1 MCFYFYFSPPQLVLF
16 SFIPLAFALFSPH
29 GRESVK
35 RTQCINTAFTVRQ
48 SMTLS
53 PINIYLLLWQLLSST
68 PSKARGYICDKAIK
82 SAAKFENIQ
91 SSWLRFAVVSFR
103 VPVCWLTRVT
113 FRCSVFFGRFLFK
126 VVFGLEKVKYVLCF
140 KLDLSRKCLNT
151 IKEAALLN
159 NYIFL
164 LGVEINIR
172 T

>member
-103 VPVCWLTRVT
+103 VPVCGLTRVT

-140 KLDLSRKCLNT
+140 KFDLSRKCLR
-151 IKEAALLN
+151 KQ
-159 NYIFL
+159 YFL
-164 LGVEINIR
+164 IIISFF
-172 T
+172 

>member
-16 SFIPLAFALFSPH
+16 SFIPLTFALFSPH
-29 GRESVK
+29 GRGVCKSYSVYK
-35 RTQCINTAFTVRQ
+35 YSFHCQ

-91 SSWLRFAVVSFR
+91 SFWLRFAVVSFR

-113 FRCSVFFGRFLFK
+113 FRCSVFFDRFLFK
-126 VVFGLEKVKYVLCF
+126 VVYGLEKVKYVLCF
-140 KLDLSRKCLNT
+140 KLDLSRKCLR
-151 IKEAALLN
+151 KQ
-159 NYIFL
+159 YFL
-164 LGVEINIR
+164 IIISFF
-172 T
+172 